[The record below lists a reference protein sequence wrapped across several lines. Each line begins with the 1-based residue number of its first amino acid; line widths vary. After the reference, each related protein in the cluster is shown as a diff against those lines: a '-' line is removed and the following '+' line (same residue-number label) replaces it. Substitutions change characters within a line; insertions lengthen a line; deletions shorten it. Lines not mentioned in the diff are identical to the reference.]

1 MSITSLELANFKS
14 FKDINVSLGDYNV
27 LIGGNA
33 SGKSNFIQIFKFI
46 KDISQ
51 YGLDN
56 AISMQGGLEYFKNI
70 NLDFSEI
77 FSIEINFSDSQE
89 GLILNKNFKGKYIGL
104 KAIGFSYKFKLNFSK
119 SNKKYKIIEDV
130 LERDIEILELTKS
143 NKQIDKKTKL
153 GMAKEVIKLSK
164 GHLVYDFSCPELK
177 FIEDDFKKTM
187 GIALGKLK
195 MPSKML
201 ILETPI
207 ISIFNPYRK
216 IFDEIS
222 IYDFDT
228 RIPKRAVPITG
239 KTELEEDGS
248 NLSIVLK
255 NIIGNKE
262 KKRKFSNL
270 IKDVLPFVNMID
282 VQKFDDKSMLF
293 KMKENYIN
301 RYIPASLLSDG
312 TINIVALI
320 VALYFEKKS
329 IIILEE
335 PERNIHPAL
344 ISKLMNMVKD
354 ASRNKQIIITTHN
367 PEIVRF
373 TDSDHLYLMSRDKK
387 GFSRLS
393 RPIENEEV
401 REFLKAEMG
410 IEQLYIENML
420 DA

>member
-1 MSITSLELANFKS
+1 LDSSEPFSIRVS
-14 FKDINVSLGDYNV
+14 FSD
-27 LIGGNA
+27 A
-33 SGKSNFIQIFKFI
+33 
-46 KDISQ
+46 
-51 YGLDN
+51 
-56 AISMQGGLEYFKNI
+56 QGGLILKKSYKDKNV
-70 NLDFSEI
+70 
-77 FSIEINFSDSQE
+77 
-89 GLILNKNFKGKYIGL
+89 GL
-104 KAIGFSYKFKLNFSK
+104 KDIGFSYKFKLGFSK
-119 SNKKYKIIEDV
+119 LNKNYKIIEDI
-130 LERDIEILELTKS
+130 LERDIEIWELEKS
-143 NKQIDKKTKL
+143 KKQLEEKNKL
-153 GMAKEVIKLSK
+153 GMAREVIKLSK
-164 GHLVYDFSCPELK
+164 GHFTYNFSCPENLK
-177 FIEDDFKKTM
+177 FIEDDFVKIV
-187 GIALGKLK
+187 GITVRKFK
-195 MPSKML
+195 MPPKML
-201 ILETPI
+201 LLETPI
-207 ISIFNPYRK
+207 INLYKPYQK
-216 IFDEIS
+216 IFDELS

-255 NIIGNKE
+255 NIIDNKE

-301 RYIPASLLSDG
+301 RYLPASLLSDG

-344 ISKLMNMVKD
+344 ISKFMNMVKD
-354 ASRNKQIIITTHN
+354 ASRNRQIIITTHN

-373 TDSDHLYLMSRDKK
+373 TDGDHLYLMSRDKK
-387 GFSRLS
+387 GFSKLS
-393 RPIENEEV
+393 KPIENEDV
-401 REFLKAEMG
+401 KEFLKSEMG
-410 IEQLYIENML
+410 IEQLYVENML